1 MVIAM
6 VTRSPTQPLTHLHS
20 TPLPPAAPLL
30 TPPHPLTITPYH
42 SNQSQSSPLQPQT
55 DHALSPGRPTPRY
68 DPSDV
73 RQIMLA
79 MLHAADLGNAA
90 KPTPL
95 HARWACRVMAEFFR
109 EAEMQRELGMAPL
122 PIMDPK
128 AVRSQ
133 RDCSRWNDPGSQG
146 RAGLVCTSHHIC
158 HASDTHSSPS
168 PSLSQCYVPAV
179 QIDFLEFVVGPLF
192 ASLSKLL
199 PDVTPALERI
209 AANHAF
215 W

>member
-1 MVIAM
+1 MAGQRGSGPSADAGPLEPPEARQLL
-6 VTRSPTQPLTHLHS
+6 RSL
-20 TPLPPAAPLL
+20 
-30 TPPHPLTITPYH
+30 
-42 SNQSQSSPLQPQT
+42 
-55 DHALSPGRPTPRY
+55 
-68 DPSDV
+68 V
-73 RQIMLA
+73 
-79 MLHAADLGNAA
+79 HAADLGNAA

>member
-79 MLHAADLGNAA
+79 MLHAADLGNSV
-90 KPTPL
+90 KPVHL
-95 HARWACRVMAEFFR
+95 HARWSVHVIEEFFQ
-109 EAEMQRELGMAPL
+109 EAGLQKELGMTSLAF
-122 PIMDPK
+122 MDP
-128 AVRSQ
+128 A
-133 RDCSRWNDPGSQG
+133 
-146 RAGLVCTSHHIC
+146 
-158 HASDTHSSPS
+158 
-168 PSLSQCYVPAV
+168 QCYVP
-179 QIDFLEFVVGPLF
+179 
-192 ASLSKLL
+192 
-199 PDVTPALERI
+199 VTQVSWVIRGGG
-209 AANHAF
+209 
-215 W
+215 